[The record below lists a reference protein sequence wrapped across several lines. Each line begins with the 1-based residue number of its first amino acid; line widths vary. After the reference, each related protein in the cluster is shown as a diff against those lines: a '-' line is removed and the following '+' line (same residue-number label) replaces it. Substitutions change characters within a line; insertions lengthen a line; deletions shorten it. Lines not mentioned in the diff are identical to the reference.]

1 MRRHFWTLA
10 RARVIG
16 YVEQSGAHGVVFT
29 NPYVSLRVTSAN
41 TAHGELVDVSTARL
55 SPAQRDLLANAC
67 FARRAVTLSVRQD
80 LLTAPWHGNV
90 VEQVHAESVVVDA
103 SAPAE

>member
-1 MRRHFWTLA
+1 MCEEV
-10 RARVIG
+10 RA
-16 YVEQSGAHGVVFT
+16 AHR
-29 NPYVSLRVTSAN
+29 L
-41 TAHGELVDVSTARL
+41 HMGEKGCVDVSTARL